1 MRKLLWILAGLAA
14 WTLGDA
20 EVRAATTSDA
30 GEATATPATAPQG
43 AAPADAEADPPKPPN
58 PLARYLEPARD
69 LVGQVQMRSD
79 QVQEW
84 LRAAR
89 RARYRERSSCLDDLL
104 SQSHAVER
112 EADVAKLAATKA
124 VDQSDAHGVL
134 RELVHLYV
142 YDQRSRTL
150 LEDAQ
155 WCGVARRPTSPR
167 LPVGRFPRQ
176 GASSVT
182 GGRTG
187 FAEPGARPV
196 NVR

>member
-1 MRKLLWILAGLAA
+1 MCKLLWILAGLAA
-14 WTLGDA
+14 WTAGDGR
-20 EVRAATTSDA
+20 VRAATTNDA
-30 GEATATPATAPQG
+30 SEATASTATDPAS
-43 AAPADAEADPPKPPN
+43 AAPADPDAEPPKPPN
-58 PLARYLEPARD
+58 PLARYLEPAHD

-84 LRAAR
+84 LRASR
-89 RARYRERSSCLDDLL
+89 QARYRERSSCLDDLL

-112 EADVAKLAATKA
+112 EAELAKLAASKA

-167 LPVGRFPRQ
+167 LSVGHFPRTGSQ
-176 GASSVT
+176 PAT

-187 FAEPGARPV
+187 LTERGARPL

>member
-14 WTLGDA
+14 WTLGGGQ
-20 EVRAATTSDA
+20 VRAATTNDA
-30 GEATATPATAPQG
+30 SEATASPATAPASAG
-43 AAPADAEADPPKPPN
+43 SADPDADPPKPPN

-69 LVGQVQMRSD
+69 LLSQVQMRSD

-84 LRAAR
+84 LRASR
-89 RARYRERSSCLDDLL
+89 RSRYRERSSCLDDLL

-112 EADVAKLAATKA
+112 EAEIAKLAAAKA
-124 VDQSDAHGVL
+124 VEQSDAHGVL
-134 RELVHLYV
+134 RELVHMYV

-167 LPVGRFPRQ
+167 LSGGRFPRP
-176 GASSVT
+176 GAT

-187 FAEPGARPV
+187 LAEQGARPLT
-196 NVR
+196 VR